1 MNKEAATSEA
11 AVNELADN
19 ETVMKKTIYK
29 GYALYSFSLQWTNDL
44 FLKCQV
50 GV

>member
-19 ETVMKKTIYK
+19 ETVMKKTISK
-29 GYALYSFSLQWTNDL
+29 GHALYSFSLHWNNDL
-44 FLKCQV
+44 F
-50 GV
+50 

>member
-19 ETVMKKTIYK
+19 ETVMKKKTISK
-29 GYALYSFSLQWTNDL
+29 GHALYSFSLHWTNDL
-44 FLKCQV
+44 F
-50 GV
+50 

>member
-19 ETVMKKTIYK
+19 ETVMKKTISK
-29 GYALYSFSLQWTNDL
+29 GHALYSFSLHWTNDL
-44 FLKCQV
+44 F
-50 GV
+50 